1 MSFPSHWSERWGS
14 SSLISFVMKSG
25 PLHINQGAS
34 VSWRF
39 KEETDWQK
47 NSGWETLTWG
57 RIHWGSTL
65 EQVKHF
71 LYTMSLNLSN
81 TPSAA
86 YFHYL
91 HLRSRNNCCNYLIN
105 VLHSV
110 LTNRRGHVTFCHLA
124 DHLKLLT
131 WCGWCLSRGIIHW
144 FKKCLRSLKKS
155 LL

>member
-71 LYTMSLNLSN
+71 LYTTSLNLSN

-105 VLHSV
+105 VWARSYTQSWPIAEAMWHSAILLIILSSWLDV
-110 LTNRRGHVTFCHLA
+110 VGAYHVALFTG
-124 DHLKLLT
+124 LKNV
-131 WCGWCLSRGIIHW
+131 
-144 FKKCLRSLKKS
+144 
-155 LL
+155 